1 MLIDYKT
8 ENITIDVNKIYGT
21 IGNFGGKIITTV
33 SYIIAKH
40 NSDVNSD
47 DATPKYG
54 YYII

>member
-8 ENITIDVNKIYGT
+8 ENITIDVNKIYGI
-21 IGNFGGKIITTV
+21 IGNLGGKIITTV
-33 SYIIAKH
+33 SYIIAKN
-40 NSDVNSD
+40 NSDVNSA